1 MVPPIEVDSDAIAN
15 AKYQKLRDQIHRAR
29 TWQTVQRAI
38 DAIQRDIVMSPLMC
52 SELLDYADK
61 RMPIVRVNTV
71 CRQCRG

>member
-1 MVPPIEVDSDAIAN
+1 MVPPIQVDSDAIAN

-38 DAIQRDIVMSPLMC
+38 DTIQRDIVMAPFMC
-52 SELLDYADK
+52 EELLEYAER

-71 CRQCRG
+71 SKDCKG